1 MNKLLEIKNLSLS
14 YKINN
19 KSLQILKNVNIDLN
33 YKEAISIIGESGSGK
48 TSLIM
53 LIAGLEKFNSGELIF
68 DGNNFKNLNED
79 ELSDIRRKNIGI
91 IFQSFFLLPNF
102 TALENVNLA
111 LEINNINNGLNKS
124 KEILDK
130 VGLKHRFN
138 HYPSQLSGGEQQRVA
153 IARSLVMK
161 PKLILADEPTGALDS
176 KTSYEVMDL
185 IQKINDQ
192 GLVGINLFM
201 ILQHLPDFVHD
212 GFHGMHIGI
221 ANADG
226 LVDPAIGHT

>member
-33 YKEAISIIGESGSGK
+33 YNESMSVIGESGSGK

-102 TALENVNLA
+102 TALENVNLT
-111 LEINNINNGLNKS
+111 LEINNIN
-124 KEILDK
+124 
-130 VGLKHRFN
+130 
-138 HYPSQLSGGEQQRVA
+138 LS
-153 IARSLVMK
+153 
-161 PKLILADEPTGALDS
+161 LI
-176 KTSYEVMDL
+176 
-185 IQKINDQ
+185 
-192 GLVGINLFM
+192 
-201 ILQHLPDFVHD
+201 
-212 GFHGMHIGI
+212 HI
-221 ANADG
+221 
-226 LVDPAIGHT
+226 

>member
-1 MNKLLEIKNLSLS
+1 MDKLLEIKNLNLS

-33 YKEAISIIGESGSGK
+33 YKEAISVIGES
-48 TSLIM
+48 
-53 LIAGLEKFNSGELIF
+53 GLEKFNSGELIF

-79 ELSDIRRKNIGI
+79 QLSDIRRKNIGI

-102 TALENVNLA
+102 TALENVNLT

-138 HYPSQLSGGEQQRVA
+138 HYQSTLWR
-153 IARSLVMK
+153 
-161 PKLILADEPTGALDS
+161 
-176 KTSYEVMDL
+176 
-185 IQKINDQ
+185 
-192 GLVGINLFM
+192 
-201 ILQHLPDFVHD
+201 
-212 GFHGMHIGI
+212 
-221 ANADG
+221 
-226 LVDPAIGHT
+226 

>member
-33 YKEAISIIGESGSGK
+33 YKESISVIGESGSGK

-102 TALENVNLA
+102 TALENVNLT

-130 VGLKHRFN
+130 VGLNHRFN

-161 PKLILADEPTGALDS
+161 PKLILADEPTG
-176 KTSYEVMDL
+176 
-185 IQKINDQ
+185 
-192 GLVGINLFM
+192 NL
-201 ILQHLPDFVHD
+201 
-212 GFHGMHIGI
+212 
-221 ANADG
+221 
-226 LVDPAIGHT
+226 DPAAAHKILKILEQINKEGTSIIMATHNYKLISDKDYRIIELKEGSLVSS